1 MNIIYLTEDDYQQLY
16 HLTQVRQHQQHVSSG
31 NNRLK
36 EELKRAL
43 RLPAEVIPTDVVT
56 MNSQVRVLEQRSGS
70 EMEVTIVYPH
80 EADFKAGKISVL
92 LPLGTAILGS
102 REGDEIEWS
111 APSCKFIYRI
121 QQVMYQPEA
130 ARCLV

>member
-1 MNIIYLTEDDYQQLY
+1 MNMIYLTEDDYQQLFQ
-16 HLTQVRQHQQHVSSG
+16 LTQVQHQQHLSPS

-43 RLPAEVIPTDVVT
+43 RLPAEEIPPDVVT

-102 REGDEIEWS
+102 REGDVVVWS
-111 APSCKFIYRI
+111 APYCKFIYRI